1 MASDDQAVLQGIER
15 LNARLERMESRMENR
30 LSGVETRMSG
40 LEGRLSSMESRMS
53 AIEFVVADMDG
64 RLKSWPDMHYLT
76 AAAKAQM
83 AHTRE
88 LKSDVADIKVRM
100 GEIYQAMATDPEI
113 RSLREEVGR
122 FRDQS
127 VALDVRVGTIEGH
140 LGLDSSLT
148 PP

>member
-15 LNARLERMESRMENR
+15 LNARLERMESRM
-30 LSGVETRMSG
+30 SGM
-40 LEGRLSSMESRMS
+40 EGRLSSMEGRMS
-53 AIEFVVADMDG
+53 TIEFVVADMDG

-100 GEIYQAMATDPEI
+100 VEIYQAMATDPEI

-140 LGLDSSLT
+140 LGVDSSLT

>member
-15 LNARLERMESRMENR
+15 LNARLERMENRM
-30 LSGVETRMSG
+30 SGVEIRMAG
-40 LEGRLSSMESRMS
+40 IEGRLSSMEGRMS
-53 AIEFVVADMDG
+53 AIELVVADMDG
-64 RLKSWPDMHYLT
+64 RLKSWPDMHYLA

-83 AHTRE
+83 IHTRE
-88 LKSDVADIKVRM
+88 IKSDVADIKVRM

-113 RSLREEVGR
+113 RNLREEVGR

-127 VALDVRVGTIEGH
+127 VTLDVRVGTIEGR
-140 LGLDSSLT
+140 LGIDSSLT

>member
-1 MASDDQAVLQGIER
+1 
-15 LNARLERMESRMENR
+15 
-30 LSGVETRMSG
+30 
-40 LEGRLSSMESRMS
+40 
-53 AIEFVVADMDG
+53 MDG

-83 AHTRE
+83 VHTRE

-140 LGLDSSLT
+140 GLDSTLT

>member
-15 LNARLERMESRMENR
+15 LNARLERME
-30 LSGVETRMSG
+30 GRMSG
-40 LEGRLSSMESRMS
+40 MEGRLSSMENRMS
-53 AIEFVVADMDG
+53 TIEFVVADMDG
-64 RLKSWPDMHYLT
+64 RLKSWPDMHFLT

-100 GEIYQAMATDPEI
+100 VEIYQAMATDPEI

-140 LGLDSSLT
+140 LGVDSSLT